1 MSTEMRNRNLDAL
14 EKRFPGISKIIEE
27 KKEELLE
34 QEALQ
39 IAEETAFTGEEIL
52 TIKKDGRKLYLAG
65 RRDPMAHPRN
75 QIQVLGEI
83 VPNAPVFILGMGN
96 LHYLEELADRTD
108 ENIVLLLYE
117 PLFSV
122 FYKQLEKTDF
132 DKMFGKRTVP
142 S

>member
-1 MSTEMRNRNLDAL
+1 MSTEMRDKNLDAL
-14 EKRFPGISKIIEE
+14 EKRFPGISKMIEE

-39 IAEETAFTGEEIL
+39 IAEETAFTGEKIL

-75 QIQVLGEI
+75 QIKVLGEI

-96 LHYLEELADRTD
+96 LHYLEEVANQTD
-108 ENIVLLLYE
+108 ESVILLLYE

-122 FYKQLEKTDF
+122 FYKN
-132 DKMFGKRTVP
+132 